1 VSTVRRVV
9 SATRASRL
17 AALVAALTVAAAVV
31 VGCGSSTASSSK
43 SSAGSGAGTATTA
56 NVKHSG
62 ITIAFV
68 ELFDEPDAQGVAQG
82 VQAAA
87 AKYGA
92 SVVVTGP
99 SEPDPSQEVADFQN
113 VVAAGAKGVIVQANP
128 PSQFQ
133 RPIETAIKQG
143 VDVESDLL
151 PTDGSGTN
159 YLVGPSIAGAGGGVA
174 RLFAS
179 KWGANAHGTAYVGVC
194 ETGLP
199 QFVDGFDAFKAA
211 MAKLEPGVVTQM
223 VATAATDQGNF
234 AAWQRI
240 IAQHSSALGYWG
252 ECTQDL
258 TSLIKLKQQNPTS
271 KWLDATEGGESP
283 LASPA
288 IQKGY
293 LTGATS
299 SRDFVTGYVAA
310 TLMLQHL
317 ISRKA
322 EPKGWIN
329 TGFDVMSKTNSVA
342 VAKTN
347 ASASFAA
354 QYYKGLIDSLLAN
367 PAASEPQAGAL
378 TKLDAPNPSIGG
390 GS

>member
-1 VSTVRRVV
+1 VSNVRRVL
-9 SATRASRL
+9 AAARASRATVL
-17 AALVAALTVAAAVV
+17 MAAVTCAAAVV
-31 VGCGSSTASSSK
+31 TGCGSSGNSSPK
-43 SSAGSGAGTATTA
+43 SSTGTIAGSTATTK
-56 NVKHSG
+56 VKHSG
-62 ITIAFV
+62 IKIAFV
-68 ELFDEPDAQGVAQG
+68 ELFDEPDAQGVAEG

-87 AKYGA
+87 ARYGA
-92 SVVVTGP
+92 SVTVTGP
-99 SEPDPSQEVADFQN
+99 PEPDPTQEVADFQN

-128 PSQFQ
+128 PSQFE

-151 PTDGSGTN
+151 PTDGSGTK
-159 YLVGPSIAGAGGGVA
+159 YLVGPSIAGAGAGVA
-174 RLFAS
+174 QLFAS
-179 KWGANAHGTAYVGVC
+179 KWGAHAHGTAYVGVC

-211 MAKLEPGVVTQM
+211 LAKLEPGVTTQM
-223 VATAATDQGNF
+223 VATAASDQSNF

-240 IAQHSSALGYWG
+240 IAQHPSALGYWG

-258 TSLIKLKQQNPTS
+258 TSLIKLKQESPTS
-271 KWLDATEGGESP
+271 KWLNATEGGESP

-317 ISRKA
+317 ISGKA
-322 EPKGWIN
+322 EPTGWIN
-329 TGFDVMSKTNSVA
+329 TGFDVMSKANSVA

-347 ASASFAA
+347 ASASYAA
-354 QYYKGLIDSLLAN
+354 HYYKHLIASLLAN
-367 PAASEPQAGAL
+367 PTATEPQAGAL
-378 TKLDAPNPSIGG
+378 TKLDAPDPSIDGAG
-390 GS
+390 